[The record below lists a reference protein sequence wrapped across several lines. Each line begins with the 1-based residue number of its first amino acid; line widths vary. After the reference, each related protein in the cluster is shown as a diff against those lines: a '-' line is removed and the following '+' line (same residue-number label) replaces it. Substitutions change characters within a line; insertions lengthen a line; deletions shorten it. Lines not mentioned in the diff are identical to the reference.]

1 MISKK
6 VYFKKERDMISCN
19 ISMSLSRCNCSN
31 DLITKYVNQQDCI
44 PYGKSALTTLF
55 FFITQ
60 HKFSFL
66 IRSCDLL
73 FYHPNNS
80 PDLRLIWQ
88 LLISVLCPLQLTGE
102 IFWNFICVDTHL
114 PRIEALAYVVPHF
127 DPLISAS
134 GDSWSYVPV
143 FVKRCSSFSCSSSH

>member
-1 MISKK
+1 
-6 VYFKKERDMISCN
+6 MISCN
-19 ISMSLSRCNCSN
+19 ISMSLSRCNCLN

-55 FFITQ
+55 FFISQ

-80 PDLRLIWQ
+80 PDLRLI
-88 LLISVLCPLQLTGE
+88 
-102 IFWNFICVDTHL
+102 
-114 PRIEALAYVVPHF
+114 
-127 DPLISAS
+127 
-134 GDSWSYVPV
+134 
-143 FVKRCSSFSCSSSH
+143 